1 MFSNCAEALPISERP
16 TALQGQSDQGNLC
29 GEPNDPL
36 CAGQSM
42 NDASQFVR
50 SGAPDTVERLDLAG
64 LTLDLRREELRDPAG
79 ARIEL
84 RNRSFGVLRHL
95 ATNAGRVITKD
106 ELLTVNWPGVT
117 VTEDSLTQCISEI
130 RRALGGAGRDLIRT
144 VPRRGYMIVLPD
156 RPPTEAE
163 TFIATHPPKA
173 AWYRHPRFAIAAL
186 FGAIALTLLGSW
198 ILTKSSL
205 SVAVP
210 VTVARGP
217 TLAVL
222 PFENNTRDPGQDML
236 ADGLTQG
243 MISALGRF
251 SELRVLGRGMTG
263 PHGARV
269 LSAVELGRSLGVDYA
284 VDGNLRRDGEVSRVD
299 VRLSDARTGA
309 QVWSKTFDAKLAGL
323 ATEDEISGK
332 ASAMIGSYWGAIG
345 AAEYKRI
352 QAKSDT
358 ELTSYE
364 CIVQGVIGTST
375 DITVAEPVAKARDC
389 LERLTRNGPG
399 NAAAWAALVL
409 VFNTQRNWGFAL
421 PPDQAASV
429 DKRFY
434 LATKA
439 LAAANRAIE
448 LAPNDA
454 FVRGLAARAAWMACQ
469 PDLVR
474 IETRRAIALNPN
486 DPQNLGPLGTLMAA
500 SGFWDEGAALAEKG
514 IALTA
519 PATPRWWWWAI
530 AKRHWFRGEYQP
542 ALGAFQQA
550 FVEQLWLSH
559 LQMAYTLPFLER
571 IDEAKAHAAA
581 LTKLSPGFTIREADA
596 YYRMWCFP
604 PSYRDK
610 MREALG
616 MAGLPQ

>member
-1 MFSNCAEALPISERP
+1 MNG
-16 TALQGQSDQGNLC
+16 ALQT
-29 GEPNDPL
+29 
-36 CAGQSM
+36 AG
-42 NDASQFVR
+42 
-50 SGAPDTVERLDLAG
+50 SGGLDTVDHLDLAG
-64 LTLDLRREELRDPAG
+64 LTLDLRREELRDAAG

-84 RNRSFGVLRHL
+84 RNRSFSVLRHL

-106 ELLTVNWPGVT
+106 ELLNVNWPGVT

-130 RRALGGAGRDLIRT
+130 RRALGDAGRDLIRT
-144 VPRRGYMIVLPD
+144 VPRRGYMIVFPD
-156 RPPTEAE
+156 RSAAE
-163 TFIATHPPKA
+163 TETSVATSPPRV
-173 AWYRHPRFAIAAL
+173 AWYRHPSVIPAL
-186 FGAIALTLLGSW
+186 FGVVILILSGALLSPLLGPLLGSW
-198 ILTKSSL
+198 TLTKGSP
-205 SVAVP
+205 SVAVSAI
-210 VTVARGP
+210 VSRGP
-217 TLAVL
+217 TLAIL
-222 PFENNTRDPGQDML
+222 PFENNTRDTGQDML

-251 SELRVLGRGMTG
+251 SELRVLARGMTS

-269 LSAVELGRSLGVDYA
+269 LNAVDLGRSLGVDYA
-284 VDGNLRRDGEVSRVD
+284 VDGTVRREGDTSRVEI
-299 VRLSDARTGA
+299 RLSDARSGA
-309 QVWSKTFDAKLAGL
+309 QVWSKTFEAKLAVADQL
-323 ATEDEISGK
+323 AIEDEISGK

-345 AAEYKRI
+345 SAEYKRI
-352 QAKSDT
+352 QTKSST

-364 CIVQGVIGTST
+364 CIVQGVIGAST

-389 LERLTRNGPG
+389 LERLTRNEPG

-421 PPDQAASV
+421 PSDQAASV

-434 LATKA
+434 LAEKA
-439 LAAANRAIE
+439 LAAANRAVE

-474 IETRRAIALNPN
+474 IETMRAVALNPN

-500 SGFWDEGAALAEKG
+500 SGFWDEGVALAEKG

-530 AKRHWFRGEYQP
+530 AKRHWFHGEYQP
-542 ALGAFQQA
+542 ALDAFRQA

-559 LQMAYTLPFLER
+559 LQMAYTLPFLDR
-571 IDEAKAHAAA
+571 IDEAKAHATA

-596 YYRMWCFP
+596 YYGMWCFP
-604 PSYRDK
+604 PSYREK
-610 MREALG
+610 MRDGLR

>member
-1 MFSNCAEALPISERP
+1 
-16 TALQGQSDQGNLC
+16 
-29 GEPNDPL
+29 
-36 CAGQSM
+36 M
-42 NDASQFVR
+42 NDVSQFVR
-50 SGAPDTVERLDLAG
+50 SEAPDAVDRVDVAG

-79 ARIEL
+79 TRIEL

-95 ATNAGRVITKD
+95 ATNAGRVVTKD

-130 RRALGGAGRDLIRT
+130 RRALGDAGRDLIRT

-156 RPPTEAE
+156 RPAAQSGAP
-163 TFIATHPPKA
+163 IVATRP
-173 AWYRHPRFAIAAL
+173 AIAWRRY
-186 FGAIALTLLGSW
+186 AIAIPVLLGAATLILVGLW
-198 ILTKSSL
+198 TLTKDAGSL
-205 SVAVP
+205 APAVP
-210 VTVARGP
+210 GSMIISRGP
-217 TLAVL
+217 TVAVL
-222 PFENNTRDPGQDML
+222 PLVNDTGDARQDTL
-236 ADGLTQG
+236 ADGMTQG

-251 SELRVLGRGMTG
+251 GELRVLARGMT
-263 PHGARV
+263 
-269 LSAVELGRSLGVDYA
+269 SAYRGRLPSAIDLGRSLGVDYA
-284 VDGNLRRDGEVSRVD
+284 VDGNLRRDGDTSRVD
-299 VRLSDARTGA
+299 IRLSDARTGA
-309 QVWSKTFDAKLAGL
+309 QVWSKTFEAKLAGQL

-352 QAKSDT
+352 QGKSST

-375 DITVAEPVAKARDC
+375 DITVPEPVVKARDC
-389 LERLTRNGPG
+389 LERLTRNEPG

-409 VFNTQRNWGFAL
+409 LFNAQRNWGFAL
-421 PPDQAASV
+421 PPEQAMSV

-434 LATKA
+434 LAEKA
-439 LAAANRAIE
+439 LAVANRAIE

-474 IETRRAIALNPN
+474 IETTRAIALNPN

-500 SGFWDEGAALAEKG
+500 SGFWDEGVAIAEKG

-530 AKRHWFRGEYQP
+530 AKRHWFRSEYP
-542 ALGAFQQA
+542 AALDAFRQA

-559 LQMAYTLPFLER
+559 LQMAYTLPFLGR
-571 IDEAKAHAAA
+571 IDEAKAHAAS
-581 LTKLSPGFTIREADA
+581 LQRLSPGFSIRDADT
-596 YYRMWCFP
+596 YYGMWCFE
-604 PSYRDK
+604 PSYREK

-616 MAGLPQ
+616 RAGLPQ